1 MGNAK
6 RAVQL
11 TVDGDAKVVNDYDAL
26 DALTR
31 QHVQSLLEANYAVGV
46 VEGLLH
52 VRQQAFL

>member
-31 QHVQSLLEANYAVGV
+31 QHV
-46 VEGLLH
+46 
-52 VRQQAFL
+52 